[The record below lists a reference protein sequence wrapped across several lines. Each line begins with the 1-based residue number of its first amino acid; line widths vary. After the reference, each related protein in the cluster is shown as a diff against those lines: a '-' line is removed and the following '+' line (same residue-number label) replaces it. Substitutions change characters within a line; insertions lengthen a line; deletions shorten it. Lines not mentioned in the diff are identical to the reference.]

1 MPRFPS
7 LPRVSIVV
15 PVGDVLSDFETSL
28 VSVLEHLPA
37 DAEVIVTHDGSY
49 DDPFDLAEEVRFA
62 STGSSDWG
70 DLIRVIGSEA
80 RGRFVHLIGGG
91 VRATDGWTAAGIEPF
106 DDPEVGMIASV
117 LRSERGEIV
126 SVGWRDTEAR
136 LGEPVLAGSDR
147 FDRRLAARA
156 MAPSLFA
163 SFWRR
168 ETLRGLSGRYRG
180 SDVGEAEYALGK
192 LARLDGWRCEV
203 AADCETRLEGDL
215 LATDRPAFRR
225 GQTRR
230 AIHQRLH
237 GGSWADALLA
247 AGRGVLAAAIGR
259 GGFGEALGQAAAIR
273 VAADIKARVK
283 PNAVESLPAER
294 IVPIGHRG
302 RSPVRRAA

>member
-15 PVGDVLSDFETSL
+15 PVGGVLSDFETSL

-49 DDPFDLAEEVRFA
+49 DDPFDLAEEVRFV

-70 DLIRVIGSEA
+70 DLIRVVGAEA

-91 VRATDGWTAAGIEPF
+91 VRATDGWTAAGIAAF
-106 DDPEVGMIASV
+106 DDPEVGMTASV
-117 LRSERGEIV
+117 LRGPRGEIV
-126 SVGWRDTEAR
+126 SVGWRDTDAR

-147 FDRRLAARA
+147 LDRRLAAGV
-156 MAPSLFA
+156 MAPSLYA

-180 SDVGEAEYALGK
+180 VDAAEAEYALGK
-192 LARLDGWRCEV
+192 LARLDGWRCDPAV
-203 AADCETRLEGDL
+203 DCETRCERDVLE
-215 LATDRPAFRR
+215 TDRPTFRR
-225 GQTRR
+225 GQTHR

-237 GGSWADALLA
+237 GGGWGDALVA
-247 AGRGVLAAAIGR
+247 AGRGVLAAALGR
-259 GGFGEALGQAAAIR
+259 GGFGEALGQAAAARI
-273 VAADIKARVK
+273 AADIKSRVK
-283 PNAVESLPAER
+283 PNVVESTESER
-294 IVPIGHRG
+294 LLPIGHRSQ
-302 RSPVRRAA
+302 SPLRRAA